1 MELKR
6 PESVQPIPEN
16 ADLVFK
22 GELFEVYQWEEEAF
36 DGSKLI
42 FEKVK
47 RPDTVVVFPVLKD
60 GRVVLAQQEQPG
72 KKPFMSALGGRVNEK
87 EDVLVAAERE
97 LLEEGGYEAETFIL
111 WGAEHPASKVDWVV
125 YTFVAKGAERVK
137 EPELDGGERIE
148 TKPVT
153 FDEFMEV
160 VLRDDFSEKM
170 AWKKVME
177 AKASPEKMAE
187 LKTFFDPR
195 V

>member
-6 PESVQPIPEN
+6 PESDQPIPEN
-16 ADLVFK
+16 ADMVFR
-22 GELFEVYQWEEEAF
+22 GELFEVYQWEEETF

-60 GRVVLAQQEQPG
+60 GRVVLAHQEQPG

-97 LLEEGGYEAETFIL
+97 LLEESGYEAEKFIL
-111 WGAEHPASKVDWVV
+111 WGVEHPVSKVDWVV
-125 YTFVAKGAERVK
+125 YTFVAKGVERVK
-137 EPELDGGERIE
+137 EPELESGERIE
-148 TKPVT
+148 TKPVA
-153 FDEFMEV
+153 FDEFIEV

-170 AWKKVME
+170 AWRKVME
-177 AKASPEKMAE
+177 AKASSEKMAE
-187 LKTFFDPR
+187 LRELFDPS